1 MGACDTVQGPVGS
14 LSQAFVSVV
23 SVFSFKG
30 FSKCIFNIIY
40 LFIFVCAGSLL
51 LSALFLWLQ

>member
-1 MGACDTVQGPVGS
+1 MGS

-23 SVFSFKG
+23 SVFSIKG

-40 LFIFVCAGSLL
+40 LFIFVCAVSLL